1 MSRGVAKR
9 YQQPNRFTQAFSK
22 MKEVCPMHIKGYA
35 SCIME
40 TEAADAVSK
49 GSCAKEFALVKECF
63 RKVRGHR

>member
-1 MSRGVAKR
+1 
-9 YQQPNRFTQAFSK
+9 
-22 MKEVCPMHIKGYA
+22 MHIKGYA